1 MNNRQVVP
9 VGANAALA
17 VIHFTVYVYQFLI
30 LPLWLLPLNA
40 SWGWTLVPL
49 AFMHNP
55 YWSLIHEA
63 IHDLFHP
70 APGINMLFGRA
81 AAVAFGAPFRILR
94 LSHLLHHKLN
104 RTPMEATELFDPSKN
119 SRLRA
124 APGYYMQILG
134 GLYLVELL
142 SPILFFLPRSG
153 FEPIT
158 SASSNR
164 RV

>member
-1 MNNRQVVP
+1 MTHRQFLL
-9 VGANAALA
+9 VGANTALA

-30 LPLWLLPLNA
+30 LPLWLLPLDA
-40 SWGWTLVPL
+40 SWSWTLLPL

-104 RTPMEATELFDPSKN
+104 RTPMAASRSWWKN
-119 SRLRA
+119 RKGVFSRYPKTISGSWRESDR
-124 APGYYMQILG
+124 G
-134 GLYLVELL
+134 GIRLWGKV
-142 SPILFFLPRSG
+142 
-153 FEPIT
+153 
-158 SASSNR
+158 SNL
-164 RV
+164 